1 MVTTA
6 RTPSR
11 SASTATQRSTPT
23 ILGILKVGS
32 SRQRRLR
39 GHRDQWFDLCRTRPE
54 ILVAAPR
61 DMDVGPL
68 QALLNELEFNAV
80 VSSKVTQQ
88 ERGCLFKDQQF
99 DRAIRQG
106 SIGVLDEALKR
117 VVLEAYAAIGR
128 ANGLLAVEWQQAPGM
143 VLTGQVADEAQRAV
157 RAAGPKIAE
166 ALSQLAA
173 YMDFDVRQ

>member
-1 MVTTA
+1 MEIDHIDQAADDGGNNRENAIPVCFDCHAEIHSYNPRHPKGRKFTA
-6 RTPSR
+6 EET
-11 SASTATQRSTPT
+11 
-23 ILGILKVGS
+23 
-32 SRQRRLR
+32 
-39 GHRDQWFDLCRTRPE
+39 
-54 ILVAAPR
+54 R